1 MTPTRLARQID
12 RSWQQQL
19 MTSPNASLEFCAELR
34 RSGDHRLLL
43 AAFLLEDA
51 ATDCRR
57 VASEL
62 RAAQALLGTTEQAP
76 VPALPQYRKST
87 QYQPPERHRP

>member
-1 MTPTRLARQID
+1 MTPDAAGAADPPELAAAADDLVERV
-12 RSWQQQL
+12 
-19 MTSPNASLEFCAELR
+19 LEFCAELR
-34 RSGDHRLLL
+34 RSVDHRPLL

-76 VPALPQYRKST
+76 VPASPQYRKST